1 MIKRNPMIMLM
12 VACGIAFFF
21 ILFVVNT
28 KPTEEPSSQN
38 TGEEVQSTHVETAP
52 IEPIIAVASEKQAQ
66 ALQAF
71 QDSPL
76 DTLRT
81 LNAAYEQSEA
91 DKAALAKALETT
103 QQTMA
108 KQNAQ
113 SSEEVDALKGQLS
126 ELTERLNESLSIIE
140 DKVSQSRDAL
150 RDRQEPVRESMGTD
164 YDELGLDSGRQDG
177 RLTTGTSRLGYA
189 DEGAGDGLIWT
200 EPLDATQDEDGNW
213 LTPATQALTATVNDA
228 VDDFDR
234 SGQSVTKKQG
244 TPVYTLH
251 RGAMLANAVSM
262 TALMGRIPL
271 NGQLTDPYPFS
282 MIVGRENLLANG
294 FTLPDV
300 QGAIVTGTA
309 SGDWSLSCVRGVV
322 ESMDF
327 IRADGSILSY
337 PETEETIDSGFDG
350 SEVKTK
356 GLGFL
361 ADPNGNPCL
370 TGERISNAPEYLTTQ
385 GLLNASTA
393 AANAAAIA
401 QQTVSVDGST
411 TTSSMTGNAAKNA
424 AAESAAAFTST
435 VSDFIQARMG
445 SSFDIIYTPP
455 GTAASI
461 HLRQPITLRIP
472 EEPVRVRYDAEPQ
485 GVTYAL
491 P

>member
-1 MIKRNPMIMLM
+1 MIKRNPLILLLM
-12 VACGIAFFF
+12 ACGAAFFF
-21 ILFVVNT
+21 VLFVSNAKD
-28 KPTEEPSSQN
+28 KPDESSATPAQASSQS
-38 TGEEVQSTHVETAP
+38 QAA
-52 IEPIIAVASEKQAQ
+52 EPITAVTSEKQAE

-81 LNAAYEQSEA
+81 LNAAYEQSQA
-91 DKAALAKALETT
+91 DKAKLTEALQATQTAMSEQKA
-103 QQTMA
+103 
-108 KQNAQ
+108 QN
-113 SSEEVDALKGQLS
+113 SEEVDALKNQLT
-126 ELTERLNESLSIIE
+126 ELTERLNDSLSSIE
-140 DKVSQSRDAL
+140 EKVSEGRDAF
-150 RDRQEPVRESMGTD
+150 RDRQAPVRENMGTQ
-164 YDELGLDSGRQDG
+164 YDELGLDSDRQDNG
-177 RLTTGTSRLGYA
+177 RLTTGTSGLGYVDTA
-189 DEGAGDGLIWT
+189 PSGDNLIWT

-213 LTPATQALTATVNDA
+213 ITPATHAVSTALND
-228 VDDFDR
+228 VKDGFDD
-234 SGQSVTKKQG
+234 SGKLVTKKQG

-370 TGERISNAPEYLTTQ
+370 TGERISNAPEYLATQ

>member
-28 KPTEEPSSQN
+28 KPAEGSSPQK
-38 TGEEVQSTHVETAP
+38 TSDEVQATQEAATV
-52 IEPIIAVASEKQAQ
+52 EPIMAEASEKQAQ

-108 KQNAQ
+108 AQNAQ

-126 ELTERLNESLSIIE
+126 ELTERLNESLSTIE

-164 YDELGLDSGRQDG
+164 YDELGLDSARQDG

-189 DEGAGDGLIWT
+189 DEESGDSLIWT

-213 LTPATQALTATVNDA
+213 LTPATQALASTVSDA

-271 NGQLTDPYPFS
+271 NGQVTDPYPFS

-300 QGAIVTGTA
+300 QGAIVTGTVT
-309 SGDWSLSCVRGVV
+309 GDWSLSCVRGVV

-327 IRADGSILSY
+327 IRSDGSILSY
-337 PETEETIDSGFDG
+337 PETEDAIDSDFDG
-350 SEVKTK
+350 SEVKTSD
-356 GLGFL
+356 LGFL

-445 SSFDIIYTPP
+445 SSFDVIYTPP

>member
-52 IEPIIAVASEKQAQ
+52 IEPITAVASEKQAQ

-108 KQNAQ
+108 AQNAQ

-126 ELTERLNESLSIIE
+126 ELTERLNESLSTIE

-164 YDELGLDSGRQDG
+164 YDELGLDSARQDG

-189 DEGAGDGLIWT
+189 DEGAGDSLIWT

-213 LTPATQALTATVNDA
+213 ITPATHALTTAIND
-228 VDDFDR
+228 VKDGFDE

-271 NGQLTDPYPFS
+271 NGQVTDPYPFS

-300 QGAIVTGTA
+300 QGAIVTGTVT
-309 SGDWSLSCVRGVV
+309 GDWSLSCVRGVV

-327 IRADGSILSY
+327 IRSDGSILSY
-337 PETEETIDSGFDG
+337 PETEDAIDSDFDG
-350 SEVKTK
+350 SEVKTSD
-356 GLGFL
+356 LGFL